1 MVLEVQCYDELKFF
15 KIARLNLHGKVKD
28 WYKNLE
34 PTLADRNEMKVGMQ
48 QKFQN
53 VNLDELWMKM
63 DAVK

>member
-1 MVLEVQCYDELKFF
+1 
-15 KIARLNLHGKVKD
+15 
-28 WYKNLE
+28 
-34 PTLADRNEMKVGMQ
+34 MKVGMQ